1 MNEELLIP
9 NHVGIIMDGNGR
21 WAKQRGMIRTKGH
34 QKAVGNLKELCI
46 HMADVGVKY
55 CSLYAFSTEN
65 FKRDV
70 KEVDFLMNLFI
81 SSFNKEFENLKKRG
95 VRVLFSG
102 RREPLPKGVLEA
114 MDKIVEDTK
123 NNTDLILNICINYGS
138 HAEMVDTT
146 KKICEMY
153 KNGEIELDN
162 INEDFIMKN
171 LYQDLPPLD
180 FVIRTSGELRLSNFM
195 MYQASYAEFYFPKV
209 LFPDF
214 DNEEFDKAILEF
226 NKRNRRFGGVVDDK
240 KSS

>member
-21 WAKQRGMIRTKGH
+21 WAKQRGLIRTMGH
-34 QKAVGNLKELCI
+34 KHAVGNLKELCI

-65 FKRDV
+65 FKRDI

-81 SSFNKEFENLKKRG
+81 SSFNKEFEFIKKKN
-95 VRVLFSG
+95 VRVIFSG
-102 RREPLPKGVLEA
+102 RREPLPEGVLKA
-114 MDKIVEDTK
+114 MDQLVEDTK
-123 NNTDLILNICINYGS
+123 NNTDLVLNICLNYGS
-138 HAEMVDTT
+138 HAEIVDTT

-162 INEDFIMKN
+162 ISEEFIQKN

-214 DNEEFDKAILEF
+214 DNEEFDKAILEY
-226 NKRNRRFGGVVDDK
+226 NKRNRRFGGIKDETK
-240 KSS
+240 NN

>member
-21 WAKQRGMIRTKGH
+21 WAKERGMIRTLGH
-34 QKAVGNLKELCI
+34 KKAVGTLKELCL

-65 FKRDV
+65 FKRDI
-70 KEVDFLMNLFI
+70 KEVEFLMNLFI
-81 SSFNKEFENLKKRG
+81 STFEKEFDFIKEKK

-102 RREPLPKGVLEA
+102 RREPLPEKVLKA
-114 MDKIVEDTK
+114 MDDLVEDTK
-123 NNTDLILNICINYGS
+123 DNKSLTLNICINYGA
-138 HAEMVDTT
+138 HAELVDTT

-153 KNGEIELDN
+153 KDGKINIDDVNEEL
-162 INEDFIMKN
+162 ISKN

-195 MYQASYAEFYFPKV
+195 LWQASYAEFYFPKTY
-209 LFPDF
+209 FPDF
-214 DNEEFDKAILEF
+214 DNDEFDKAILEF
-226 NKRNRRFGGVVDDK
+226 NKRNRRFGGIK
-240 KSS
+240 